1 MHQSHIPYVTIDA
14 TMNVYDTIMAVLDDA
29 RKGVA
34 NDLVD
39 FAEIDTIILDSVFK
53 TSDLLMDE
61 LCEMAGITGKP
72 QFEQWGELLNRMT
85 KIIDGFVASD
95 YNFIAT
101 SGESYRQDEMD
112 EDETNV
118 TFNFSGSYRNRLP
131 YAFDFNL
138 YMVAKKKGLA
148 TQYLAYTQEEN
159 KRTAKSRVQMPRQI
173 LDPSYSQLREFVE
186 AGLKRKD

>member
-1 MHQSHIPYVTIDA
+1 
-14 TMNVYDTIMAVLDDA
+14 
-29 RKGVA
+29 
-34 NDLVD
+34 
-39 FAEIDTIILDSVFK
+39 
-53 TSDLLMDE
+53 
-61 LCEMAGITGKP
+61 
-72 QFEQWGELLNRMT
+72 
-85 KIIDGFVASD
+85 
-95 YNFIAT
+95 
-101 SGESYRQDEMD
+101 MD

-173 LDPSYSQLREFVE
+173 LDPSFNQLREFVE
-186 AGLKRKD
+186 AGLERKDK